1 MYCGPAL
8 ALGVVH
14 EGRTLRKDL
23 PAVWLVQSEQEI
35 KRDEL
40 RAYVEVATTN
50 LGMGFLNVSG
60 AALNEN

>member
-1 MYCGPAL
+1 MYCGPAV
-8 ALGVVH
+8 ALGVLH

-23 PAVWLVQSEQEI
+23 PVVWLFQFEQEI

-60 AALNEN
+60 AA

>member
-1 MYCGPAL
+1 MYCGPAV

-23 PAVWLVQSEQEI
+23 LAVSLFQAEQEI